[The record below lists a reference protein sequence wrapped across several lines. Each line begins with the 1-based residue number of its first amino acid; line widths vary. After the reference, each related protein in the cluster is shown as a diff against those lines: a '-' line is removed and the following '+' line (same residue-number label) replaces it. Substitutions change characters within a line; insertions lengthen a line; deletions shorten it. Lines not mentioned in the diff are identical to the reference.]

1 MKNEA
6 ISEKEARFKEL
17 QDRIWNDCK
26 SGRLRSIED
35 SICIERNAT
44 HIFLDDEDDCNSDED
59 DIYNM

>member
-17 QDRIWNDCK
+17 QDRIWNDCQ
-26 SGRLRSIED
+26 SGKFRRIED
-35 SICIERNAT
+35 SLCIERNAT
-44 HIFLDDEDDCNSDED
+44 HIFIDDDDDCNSDED